1 MQKVAGVEK
10 VEVRLNQGLTVLD
23 LKPGNGVTLASLR
36 QVIRNSGFTTPDARV
51 IALGTISM
59 DAGRLVFDVSGSRE
73 RFPLVAS
80 EGNPRVFD
88 ELKSRAATGSQ
99 PIVEVSGTIQ
109 LAAKG
114 GWPLAPIS
122 FRVP

>member
-23 LKPGNGVTLASLR
+23 LKPGNSVTLASLR
-36 QVIRNSGFTTPDARV
+36 QAIRNSGFATPEARV
-51 IALGTISM
+51 IALGTVSM
-59 DAGRLVFDVSGSRE
+59 DAGRVVFEVSGSRE

-80 EGNPRVFD
+80 ESNPGLFD
-88 ELKSRAATGSQ
+88 DLRSRAAAGSR
-99 PIVEVSGTIQ
+99 PIVEVGGTMQ

-114 GWPLAPIS
+114 EWPLTPAS